1 MRLLRISAT
10 LERTGDTRTP
20 LYDRISKGL
29 FTRPVKC
36 SGRRAA
42 GWPEHEVQAIMTAR
56 VAGAPDGEV
65 RKLVERLHEE
75 RQREYLKTFERHME
89 QATASATVAGEL
101 A

>member
-1 MRLLRISAT
+1 MGIR
-10 LERTGDTRTP
+10 D
-20 LYDRISKGL
+20 
-29 FTRPVKC
+29 
-36 SGRRAA
+36 
-42 GWPEHEVQAIMTAR
+42 R